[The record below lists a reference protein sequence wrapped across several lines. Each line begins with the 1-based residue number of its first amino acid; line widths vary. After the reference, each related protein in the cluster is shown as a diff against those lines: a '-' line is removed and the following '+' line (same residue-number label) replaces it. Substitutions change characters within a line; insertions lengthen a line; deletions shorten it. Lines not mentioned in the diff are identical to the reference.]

1 MDLKNQ
7 QLKRPKRYE
16 GFENTFVNVLGP
28 HASKKTK
35 VLFGN
40 HQPHDEKN
48 LRKTTMRYYKF
59 DKANRTKLQDDIAK

>member
-1 MDLKNQ
+1 MELKNQ
-7 QLKRPKRYE
+7 QLKRPKHYE
-16 GFENTFVNVLGP
+16 DFENTFVNVLDP

-40 HQPHDEKN
+40 HKPHDEKN
-48 LRKTTMRYYKF
+48 FCKTTMRCYKF